1 MTKRSRSTTSLTP
14 EVEKALEGSILY
26 MGNLAKQWEHHA
38 KVATE
43 VATRFNKLKLQSL
56 DSRAVSAQFR
66 KDSFSLANC
75 AEQLRSIQNELEHW
89 KKSGRIPSKELYS
102 KLAGVLEFM
111 VNEREK
117 GKNGPASKRVWRWN
131 PDYKPYMEAIRPMID
146 LEDFS
151 EIWLDGI
158 MRDAKILAKFMK

>member
-1 MTKRSRSTTSLTP
+1 
-14 EVEKALEGSILY
+14 
-26 MGNLAKQWEHHA
+26 MGNLAKQWDNLS
-38 KVATE
+38 KVAIE
-43 VATRFNKLKLQSL
+43 VATRFDKLDFQNL
-56 DSRAVSAQFR
+56 DSRAVSVQYQ
-66 KDSFSLANC
+66 KDSFSLATC

-102 KLAGVLEFM
+102 KLAGVLQFM

-131 PDYKPYMEAIRPMID
+131 PDYKPFMEAIRPMVD

-151 EIWLDGI
+151 DIWLDGI
-158 MRDAKILAKFMK
+158 MRNAKILAKFMN